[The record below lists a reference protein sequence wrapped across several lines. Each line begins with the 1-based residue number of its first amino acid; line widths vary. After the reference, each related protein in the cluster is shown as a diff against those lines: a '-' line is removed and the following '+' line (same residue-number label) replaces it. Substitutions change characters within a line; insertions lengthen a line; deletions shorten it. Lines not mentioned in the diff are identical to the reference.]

1 MGVNPDAV
9 SRLGK
14 LYGGRFP
21 SSPSSRSQ
29 KINYF
34 NRLLDARGLL
44 PVTTLLHAESASA
57 LREWFPGNTAALI
70 QADADTEA

>member
-34 NRLLDARGLL
+34 NRLLINELKGQF
-44 PVTTLLHAESASA
+44 AESAQLEKRIVENFETLGFK
-57 LREWFPGNTAALI
+57 LR
-70 QADADTEA
+70 